1 MEQFQR
7 VLNPVNHFP
16 NKAPSTH
23 TEKEA
28 KQGPRTDMEQFF
40 KEYGTNIKSFPNK
53 APSTNTVKESKKF
66 GTSKI
71 IPKQGTQS
79 RNDQ

>member
-7 VLNPVNHFP
+7 VWNPVNHFP

-53 APSTNTVKESKKF
+53 PQCKYSKGIKEVWNIQNNSK
-66 GTSKI
+66 T
-71 IPKQGTQS
+71 
-79 RNDQ
+79 RNPVQE